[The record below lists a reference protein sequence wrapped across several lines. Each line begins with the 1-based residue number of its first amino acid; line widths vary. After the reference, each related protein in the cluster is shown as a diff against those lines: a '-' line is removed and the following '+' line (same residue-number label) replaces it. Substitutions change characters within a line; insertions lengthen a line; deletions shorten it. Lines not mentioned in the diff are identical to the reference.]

1 MRISTFIYL
10 FLVVG
15 ALLSAAP
22 MALGARE
29 VASFVVGYGVVLLG
43 SVAVLLARRRPRR
56 SE

>member
-22 MALGARE
+22 MALGASE

-56 SE
+56 SQ